1 MKTSPTTF
9 LIVCSFCAALAA
21 GAETT
26 GSLDPNLEVLRPLID
41 KTWKGEFKN
50 SKPDKP
56 VIDVEKWERALNGKA
71 VRMLHSINDGAYG
84 GETLF
89 VWDEK
94 KKTVAYYYFT
104 TAGFMTIGTL
114 TVKDA
119 KIITSES
126 VSGSAEGI
134 TEVRGTSEIRT
145 DGAFYVKTEYLKN
158 GKWVP
163 GHEAVYREAPDAK
176 VVFK

>member
-1 MKTSPTTF
+1 MKTLYSN
-9 LIVCSFCAALAA
+9 LLLVCALSTVLAA
-21 GAETT
+21 AAETP
-26 GSLDPNLEVLRPLID
+26 GSLDPNLEALRPLIN
-41 KTWKGEFKN
+41 KTWKGEFKD

-56 VIDVEKWERALNGKA
+56 TIDIARWERALNGKA
-71 VRMLHSINDGAYG
+71 VRLLHSINEGVYG

-94 KKTVAYYYFT
+94 KKAVAYYYFT

-119 KIITSES
+119 KIITNES

-134 TEVRGTSEIRT
+134 TEVRGTSEIRP
-145 DGAFYVKTEYLKN
+145 DGTFYVKTEYLKN
-158 GKWVP
+158 GEWLP
-163 GHEAVYREAPDAK
+163 GHEVAYREAPDAK
-176 VVFK
+176 VVFR